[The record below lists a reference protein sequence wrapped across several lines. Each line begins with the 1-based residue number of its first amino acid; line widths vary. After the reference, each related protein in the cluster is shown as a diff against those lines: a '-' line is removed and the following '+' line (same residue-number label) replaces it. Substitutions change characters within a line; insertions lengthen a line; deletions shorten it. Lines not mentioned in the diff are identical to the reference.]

1 MDKPFTSKHCTPL
14 NMGTPL
20 QQAESIS
27 FDNPTQAMIDRV
39 RNDGLIQTAEQMQ
52 QMKQYR
58 DHQANMPQYTEG
70 SSIGDKFNTTMKR
83 IVHNLTGP
91 KNPNV
96 VGGTLPVGGAGL
108 KGVVKGLVKLGS
120 KAIEKYK

>member
-20 QQAESIS
+20 HQAEISTTQPQGELVDIDSIV
-27 FDNPTQAMIDRV
+27 P
-39 RNDGLIQTAEQMQ
+39 GMQ
-52 QMKQYR
+52 EYKA
-58 DHQANMPQYTEG
+58 HQANMPQYVPG

-91 KNPNV
+91 KNPNL
-96 VGGTLPVGGAGL
+96 VGGTLPVGGAGRS
-108 KGVVKGLVKLGS
+108 GVIKGLGKLVAKGI
-120 KAIEKYK
+120 AKYNKK

>member
-14 NMGTPL
+14 SMGTPL
-20 QQAESIS
+20 HQAGFSKTPPQGELVDFNSTV
-27 FDNPTQAMIDRV
+27 P
-39 RNDGLIQTAEQMQ
+39 G
-52 QMKQYR
+52 MKEYKA
-58 DHQANMPQYTEG
+58 HQANMPQYTKG

-108 KGVVKGLVKLGS
+108 KGVVKGLVKLGT